1 MAEQDKDTYEA
12 KWELI
17 NAELSARLLRQDQV
31 LGRIEAKAS
40 AVGALALVAAPVL
53 AANDPFRT
61 GWSTLLALLAYVF
74 YGATAVCSLVVNRV
88 ARGSDIDGAELERH
102 ARDLE
107 KSTGHVLQQ
116 LIVSKAA
123 AYRDNNE
130 GAEGRARVWLVSL
143 VMLSAGFACTV
154 ACILLTG

>member
-1 MAEQDKDTYEA
+1 MAEQGKDTYET

-17 NAELSARLLRQDQV
+17 NAELSARLARQDQV
-31 LGRIEAKAS
+31 LGRIETKAT

-61 GWSTLLALLAYVF
+61 GWSTLLALLAYVS
-74 YGATAVCSLVVNRV
+74 YGATVACSLIVNRV
-88 ARGSDIDGAELERH
+88 ARGSDIDGAELETH

-107 KSTGHVLQQ
+107 KSAGHVLQQ

-123 AYRDNNE
+123 AYRKNNK
-130 GAEGRARVWLVSL
+130 GADDRAHVWRISVLL
-143 VMLSAGFACTV
+143 LSAGFACTV